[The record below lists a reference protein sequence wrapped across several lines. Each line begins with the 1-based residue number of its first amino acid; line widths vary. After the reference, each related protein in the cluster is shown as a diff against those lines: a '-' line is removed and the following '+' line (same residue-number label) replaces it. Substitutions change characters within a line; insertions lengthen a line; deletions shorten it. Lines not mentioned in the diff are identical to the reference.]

1 MDSSESLEGTG
12 GLTCTVGCTRLRQLR
27 QHHVHKVSIGVS
39 QGCHSDIVLR
49 LPRLGLFAAIVD
61 VLECRIWLIQPR
73 ALSPCQEQM
82 EKRKRCGP
90 CQAQHGVEQDSGT
103 SVSLTWH
110 KSEGDSTLST
120 IPAVPASLTIHSFPT
135 AGCWSLGCSNRY
147 RPPRHHRTSA
157 GRSVAPAQQ
166 CLTTKGA
173 HLHPMSSALAAAGS
187 RNPRKTINLQGF
199 VMGLLWVDYGFP
211 MGLLQDCPVNH
222 TVLID
227 ACMDI

>member
-1 MDSSESLEGTG
+1 MGMDSSESLEGTG

-27 QHHVHKVSIGVS
+27 QHHVLKVSIGVS

-103 SVSLTWH
+103 SVSLTWAQ
-110 KSEGDSTLST
+110 
-120 IPAVPASLTIHSFPT
+120 I
-135 AGCWSLGCSNRY
+135 
-147 RPPRHHRTSA
+147 
-157 GRSVAPAQQ
+157 GR
-166 CLTTKGA
+166 
-173 HLHPMSSALAAAGS
+173 
-187 RNPRKTINLQGF
+187 
-199 VMGLLWVDYGFP
+199 
-211 MGLLQDCPVNH
+211 
-222 TVLID
+222 
-227 ACMDI
+227 